1 MTRRGLALLFVASLT
16 AQAVGCV
23 GYAYRSG
30 ADSYRPPAA
39 LAAEAAAGERPVV
52 MLVTGSMIVAE
63 FFDVMRDRLE
73 ERGYEAVVF
82 QSEGLF
88 SETLTEGAAEVGEA
102 IQAVVD
108 ARGGAPIK
116 IIAECDG
123 GIATRYYLQQLG
135 GHVNVDRF
143 VSFVSAHNGMTG
155 FPVAYFPALADIK
168 PDSEFMAVHT
178 AGRLPDGADTRM
190 YSIYVCEDEVM
201 IPYTTS
207 AFPGA
212 LNIEICDEAFAQ
224 RARERDHYKVSHGL
238 GQWMIPQY
246 GQHFGV
252 FWDEAAFDLL
262 VSCLEEDEATVREFD
277 QLGLLFSGGFG
288 DRVAEPEPE
297 PVCRTTETES
307 EPESETEADTQTE
320 PVP

>member
-1 MTRRGLALLFVASLT
+1 MMGRWGGIPAGLAVLAWVN
-16 AQAVGCV
+16 VGCV

-30 ADSYRPPAA
+30 ADSYRPPAE
-39 LAAEAAAGERPVV
+39 LAAAAAAAEGRPVV

-73 ERGYEAVVF
+73 ERGYEALVF

-88 SETLTEGAAEVGEA
+88 SETLTEGAAEVGAA
-102 IQAVVD
+102 IQTVVD

-135 GHVNVDRF
+135 GHANVERF
-143 VSFVSAHNGMTG
+143 VSFVSAHNGTTG

-168 PDSEFMAVHT
+168 PDSEFMTVHT
-178 AGRLPDGADTRM
+178 AGQLPAGATTQM
-190 YSIYVCEDEVM
+190 YSVYVCEDEVM
-201 IPYTTS
+201 IPHTTS

-224 RARERDHYKVSHGL
+224 RARERVPYKVSHGL

-246 GQHFGV
+246 DQHFGV
-252 FWDEAAFDLL
+252 FWDEAAFELL
-262 VSCLEEDEATVREFD
+262 VSCLEDDEATIRAFDGLEVR
-277 QLGLLFSGGFG
+277 
-288 DRVAEPEPE
+288 V
-297 PVCRTTETES
+297 S
-307 EPESETEADTQTE
+307 E
-320 PVP
+320 